1 MSFFRSLKGYHTY
14 LKISK
19 KNETTKRVC
28 IYSEGLN
35 YRNYFIEIIEAL
47 KREKIEVLYFT
58 SDTKDLELICE
69 NIKPIFIG
77 KGIIRILFFTTLK
90 CQLMLMTLTDLGN
103 HEIKKSKNCKNYAY
117 IFHSLASAHKTYN
130 KDAFNNYDIIF
141 ANGDYQKRELIK
153 LEEINGSKIKK
164 IFCTGYPYLEFL
176 QKQRIKKSDI
186 PNNILF
192 APSWSKQN
200 DSLLDKHGFHLISL
214 ILKKK
219 NITLRPHPQSL
230 IKSKKKLE
238 LIEKKFSDNK
248 NFLLNKNIF
257 DIKPIFQSQIL
268 ITDNGGMALEY
279 AFITRKPVIYI
290 NYKDKIH
297 NEQFKKVGL
306 DTIEDN
312 FRKKFGLVIKTDQIK
327 NLNDI
332 IDQRIKDYKNLDQDV
347 ETFFRENKIEFKN
360 SSDKI
365 VEIIKEEIKL

>member
-1 MSFFRSLKGYHTY
+1 M
-14 LKISK
+14 
-19 KNETTKRVC
+19 
-28 IYSEGLN
+28 
-35 YRNYFIEIIEAL
+35 
-47 KREKIEVLYFT
+47 
-58 SDTKDLELICE
+58 
-69 NIKPIFIG
+69 
-77 KGIIRILFFTTLK
+77 
-90 CQLMLMTLTDLGN
+90 
-103 HEIKKSKNCKNYAY
+103 
-117 IFHSLASAHKTYN
+117 
-130 KDAFNNYDIIF
+130 
-141 ANGDYQKRELIK
+141 
-153 LEEINGSKIKK
+153 
-164 IFCTGYPYLEFL
+164 
-176 QKQRIKKSDI
+176 
-186 PNNILF
+186 
-192 APSWSKQN
+192 
-200 DSLLDKHGFHLISL
+200 
-214 ILKKK
+214 
-219 NITLRPHPQSL
+219 
-230 IKSKKKLE
+230 E